1 MAVNTAKRKAA
12 IEKVER
18 IMKGVEVQLN
28 PETYMRDLLT
38 ALNYYNANHDDKDKK
53 KWFISYYAKI
63 DKKLAVEMLKVDE
76 YHFRYAGILARL
88 QDGGSVLEP
97 KELNTLNERIEFIK
111 NQIGTRQKSQDKQDK
126 KDADA
131 AKAESPS
138 NVISIQQ
145 RMEEKAHDLAGEI
158 EGAIDD
164 FVLGGC
170 KSDFSTKNYLL
181 ANQVAGPI
189 AKRIGE
195 LFVGTANEIKEAI
208 AGEDEQLVE
217 GYSHF
222 TKRELKKFA
231 EFVDGII
238 ADCNQMV
245 QTAKANRAPRKRKE
259 VSPTK
264 QVARLK
270 FMREFAELS
279 LKSVNP
285 TNIIGST
292 EVWYYNTKYK
302 HLGVYKGENGGTLS
316 VKGTTII
323 GFDIKE
329 SKRMTLR
336 KPEEFFKGLS
346 LGKRALNN
354 AMKTLKTKPAVP
366 NGRMNEECILLG
378 AF

>member
-1 MAVNTAKRKAA
+1 MANTAKNKAR
-12 IEKVER
+12 VEEAER
-18 IMKGVEVQLN
+18 MVKGSEV
-28 PETYMRDLLT
+28 TLT
-38 ALNYYNANHDDKDKK
+38 TENYNSDFLHALNYYNANHDDKDKK
-53 KWFISYYAKI
+53 KWLIKHISKQ
-63 DKKLAVEMLKVDE
+63 DKKLAIDLLKVDE
-76 YHFRYAGILARL
+76 QHFRHAGILARL
-88 QDGGSVLEP
+88 VDTGSELQE
-97 KELNTLNERIEFIK
+97 KEANYLQERIAFLKE
-111 NQIGTRQKSQDKQDK
+111 QVGVRQKSQIKQDK
-126 KDADA
+126 KDAADA
-131 AKAESPS
+131 KVAT
-138 NVISIQQ
+138 NVISIQD

-170 KSDFSTKNYLL
+170 KSDFSAKNYLL
-181 ANQVAGPI
+181 SNQVAGPI

-195 LFVGTANEIKEAI
+195 FYVPMVAELRAAYD
-208 AGEDEQLVE
+208 GEDEQLVE
-217 GYSHF
+217 GYSNF
-222 TKRELKKFA
+222 TRRELKRFID
-231 EFVDGII
+231 FVDGII

-259 VSPTK
+259 VPAAK
-264 QVARLK
+264 QVAKMKYL
-270 FMREFAELS
+270 REFAELG
-279 LKSVNP
+279 LKSTSP
-285 TNIIGST
+285 ANIIGST

-346 LGKRALNN
+346 LGKRALNS

-366 NGRMNEECILLG
+366 NGRFNEETILLG

>member
-1 MAVNTAKRKAA
+1 
-12 IEKVER
+12 
-18 IMKGVEVQLN
+18 
-28 PETYMRDLLT
+28 MRG
-38 ALNYYNANHDDKDKK
+38 LNYYNANHDDKDKK
-53 KWFISYYAKI
+53 KWFISHYAQI
-63 DKKLAVEMLKVDE
+63 DKKLAVEMLKIDD
-76 YHFRYAGILARL
+76 YQFRYAGILARL
-88 QDGGSVLEP
+88 QDGGSALQE
-97 KELNTLNERIEFIK
+97 KEMNYYNERVEFLK
-111 NQIGTRQKSQDKQDK
+111 SQIGARQKSQDKQDK

-131 AKAESPS
+131 AKEALPS

-145 RMEEKAHDLAGEI
+145 RMEDKAHDLAGEI

-164 FVLGGC
+164 FVLAGC
-170 KSDFSTKNYLL
+170 KSEFSTKNYLL

-195 LFVGTANEIKEAI
+195 LFEGTAKELREAI
-208 AGEDEQLVE
+208 EGNDEQLVE

-222 TKRELKKFA
+222 NKRELKRFA

-238 ADCNQMV
+238 ADCQQMV
-245 QTAKANRAPRKRKE
+245 QTAKANRAPRKLKP
-259 VSPTK
+259 VSPIKVTAK
-264 QVARLK
+264 LK
-270 FMREFAELS
+270 YLKEFTELN
-279 LKSVNP
+279 LKSVPP
-285 TNIIGST
+285 TSIVGST

-302 HLGVYKGENGGTLS
+302 HLGVYKGDNGGTLS

-346 LGKRALNN
+346 LGKRALNS
-354 AMKTLKTKPAVP
+354 AIKTLKTKPAVP
-366 NGRMNEECILLG
+366 NGRFNEDCILLG